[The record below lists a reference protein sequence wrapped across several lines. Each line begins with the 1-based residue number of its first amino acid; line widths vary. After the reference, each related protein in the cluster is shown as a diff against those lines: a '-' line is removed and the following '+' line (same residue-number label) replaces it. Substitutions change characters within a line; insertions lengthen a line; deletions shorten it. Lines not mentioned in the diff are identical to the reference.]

1 MEVDTKYPPSV
12 KAGKPILEEH
22 PDGWEEGSLENY
34 LELVPRKIKLED
46 EKEYDLLTVKRS
58 RGGVVRREHLLGKDI
73 KVKSQFEV
81 KAGDFVISK
90 RQIVHGAC
98 GLVPHELDGSIVSN
112 EYSVFHAKPNFDLA
126 FFQYLSETLYF
137 QQTCFHSSIGV
148 HIEKMIFKLE
158 DWFKWD
164 FNIPPLP
171 EQRKIAKIL
180 STWDKAISTTE
191 RLIDNSKQQKKA
203 LMQQLL
209 TGKKRLLDDSGKPF
223 EGEWEEITLE
233 KLAKYRR
240 GSFPQ
245 PYGNPEWVD
254 EVNGYPFI
262 QVYDIDKNM
271 KLKPDTK
278 IKISDAAIGKS
289 VFIPKETVIVSLQG
303 SIGRVAITQYDAY
316 VDRTVLLFQEFIVPM
331 DKVFFAFI
339 IQELF
344 EIEKTKAPGGTI
356 KTITK
361 EVLSNFKVH
370 IPSITEQQ
378 KIASVLINADQEIEL
393 LKQQLAD
400 LKQEKKALMQQL
412 LTGKRRVK
420 IDDKEVA

>member
-1 MEVDTKYPPSV
+1 MVPNGWEKKSFKDILKLDRGSSPRPIVNFMTDGDDGVNWIKIGDTKGEAAFINSTKEKITKEGAKKSREVRKGEIILSNSMSY
-12 KAGKPILEEH
+12 GKPYILNIDGYIH
-22 PDGWEEGSLENY
+22 DGWFVIRNY
-34 LELVPRKIKLED
+34 EQNLDKGYLIQ
-46 EKEYDLLTVKRS
+46 LLGGEIVQRQYKRLAA
-58 RGGVVRREHLLGKDI
+58 GGVVTNISSELVYFV
-73 KVKSQFEV
+73 KVN
-81 KAGDFVISK
+81 
-90 RQIVHGAC
+90 
-98 GLVPHELDGSIVSN
+98 L
-112 EYSVFHAKPNFDLA
+112 
-126 FFQYLSETLYF
+126 
-137 QQTCFHSSIGV
+137 
-148 HIEKMIFKLE
+148 
-158 DWFKWD
+158 
-164 FNIPPLP
+164 PPLP
-171 EQRKIAKIL
+171 EQRKIANIL

-209 TGKKRLLDDSGKPF
+209 TGKKRLLDDSGKTF

-271 KLKPDTK
+271 KLKSDTK

-289 VFIPKETVIVSLQG
+289 VFIPKDTVIVSLQG

-378 KIASVLINADQEIEL
+378 KIASILINADKEIEL
-393 LKQQLAD
+393 LQQQLTD

-420 IDDKEVA
+420 VDDKEVA

>member
-1 MEVDTKYPPSV
+1 MVPNGWKIHSISDIAEVKG
-12 KAGKPILEEH
+12 GKRLPKGYTLQPEPNGH
-22 PDGWEEGSLENY
+22 PYIRVTDMF
-34 LELVPRKIKLED
+34 D
-46 EKEYDLLTVKRS
+46 
-58 RGGVVRREHLLGKDI
+58 GGVSLDSIQYVPEEAVNAISRYKISTSDIFITVAGTLGI
-73 KVKSQFEV
+73 V
-81 KAGDFVISK
+81 GIISE
-90 RQIVHGAC
+90 Q
-98 GLVPHELDGSIVSN
+98 LDGANLTENADKLTNLKIDQRFLLEMLRSPIVQS
-112 EYSVFHAKPNFDLA
+112 
-126 FFQYLSETLYF
+126 
-137 QQTCFHSSIGV
+137 
-148 HIEKMIFKLE
+148 HIEAEKTTNAQPKLALTRIKGFK
-158 DWFKWD
+158 
-164 FNIPPLP
+164 IPVPPIP

-180 STWDKAISTTE
+180 SIWDKAIHTTE
-191 RLIDNSKQQKKA
+191 RLINNSKQQKKA

-378 KIASVLINADQEIEL
+378 KIAFVLINADQEIEL
-393 LKQQLAD
+393 LEQQLAD

-412 LTGKRRVK
+412 LTGKRRVA
-420 IDDKEVA
+420 V